1 MTRPVDRTRTEE
13 SHRGS
18 GVFRLAQTCQG
29 GDLTDS
35 NSLRGES
42 VVPDLSKS
50 QRKPLQLYYLI
61 VRACKFH
68 PDLIEF
74 LSSKK
79 KWNQEPKED
88 IFTRDNHQPKWIQM
102 VYSQGHSTYHSS
114 DNLTGRNNQLPH
126 KKNNACHWGSSSQ
139 NIQNMVWTQHLF
151 DTTSQIKPDM
161 TRW

>member
-29 GDLTDS
+29 GDLTES

-68 PDLIEF
+68 PDLIKF

-79 KWNQEPKED
+79 NETKNQRKTSSLGTIISPNGSKWCILKD
-88 IFTRDNHQPKWIQM
+88 IPLTI
-102 VYSQGHSTYHSS
+102 VLTISQGETISYPTRNPTLVIGDHPPKISKIWFEHNIY
-114 DNLTGRNNQLPH
+114 LTPPAR
-126 KKNNACHWGSSSQ
+126 
-139 NIQNMVWTQHLF
+139 
-151 DTTSQIKPDM
+151 
-161 TRW
+161 